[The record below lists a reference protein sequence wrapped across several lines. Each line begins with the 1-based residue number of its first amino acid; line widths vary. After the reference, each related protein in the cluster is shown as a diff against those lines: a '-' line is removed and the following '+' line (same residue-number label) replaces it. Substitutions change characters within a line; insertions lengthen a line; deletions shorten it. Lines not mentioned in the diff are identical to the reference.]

1 MSERDSIL
9 STNTKSVYPRR
20 EKLVGKIPIYP
31 TNSLHMWLMSNEDA
45 DIEQQIKDLE
55 EEASKEVEG
64 DTKTNPKESKEKDE
78 AKEETYW
85 Q

>member
-1 MSERDSIL
+1 
-9 STNTKSVYPRR
+9 
-20 EKLVGKIPIYP
+20 
-31 TNSLHMWLMSNEDA
+31 MWLMSNEDA

-55 EEASKEVEG
+55 EENASVPEKDVSEEG
-64 DTKTNPKESKEKDE
+64 NTNPKESKEKDE